1 MIDDGGAKTLGR
13 VIAASFVV
21 VWALAV
27 LLGILIGR
35 AVGHEW
41 YPTECCSGHDCTP
54 AAPGRIGVTAQGYV
68 VDGRFTVPFAQARR
82 SLDGRYHV
90 CFPAPD
96 ILRCLFVPPAGS

>member
-1 MIDDGGAKTLGR
+1 MIDDTAAKLMARMLVGGA
-13 VIAASFVV
+13 VIALAI
-21 VWALAV
+21 ALLV
-27 LLGILIGR
+27 GILIGR
-35 AVGHEW
+35 AASHEW

-68 VDGRFTVPFAQARR
+68 VDGRFTVPFAEARR

-96 ILRCLFVPPAGS
+96 TLRCLFVPPAGS